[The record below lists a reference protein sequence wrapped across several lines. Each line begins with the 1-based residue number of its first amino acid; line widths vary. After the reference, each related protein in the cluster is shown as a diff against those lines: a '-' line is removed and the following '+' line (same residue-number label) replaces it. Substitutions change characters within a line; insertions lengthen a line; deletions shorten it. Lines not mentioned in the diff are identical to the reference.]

1 MLRHTISH
9 ARLMRVSTDRVQ
21 AALQSSDNHEQL
33 VARRILENPDVW
45 TQWEREHSALMRQ
58 LANCGVRRAQVAAL
72 KHANFRLLHG
82 KALFQYLRR
91 NGVRGSGRAQVL
103 EYFRPGRNYAN
114 AVIAEHGVYLR
125 KACSYLCTSH
135 VGIEEVEDPMFL
147 DPMQRYEELYTEYF
161 GLYCGVLL
169 GTPGGVAQ
177 GALLPLLKTQLNEY
191 RWAILDP
198 RRAQPW
204 LRREAEIRVP
214 TGDTQRLP
222 ALKLPPK
229 AREPA
234 PPKSREYFGDEELLS
249 PKALVSVPSVKAAS
263 TDKSKFP

>member
-21 AALQSSDNHEQL
+21 VALSSSDNNEQL
-33 VARRILENPDVW
+33 VARRILENPSVW
-45 TQWEREHSALMRQ
+45 SHWEKEHSGLMRQ

-82 KALFQYLRR
+82 KALFHYLRR
-91 NGVRGSGRAQVL
+91 NGVRGSERARVL
-103 EYFRPGRNYAN
+103 EYFRPGRNYDN
-114 AVIAEHGVYLR
+114 AVVAEHGVYLR

-135 VGIEEVEDPMFL
+135 VGTDVVEDPMFL

-177 GALLPLLKTQLNEY
+177 GALLPLLKMQLNEY

-222 ALKLPPK
+222 TLGAHPKAREAAAPPK

-234 PPKSREYFGDEELLS
+234 QPKSREYFGGD
-249 PKALVSVPSVKAAS
+249 PVS
-263 TDKSKFP
+263 

>member
-21 AALQSSDNHEQL
+21 TALSSSDINEQM
-33 VARRILENPDVW
+33 VARRILENPSVW
-45 TQWEREHSALMRQ
+45 SQWEKEHSGLMRQ

-82 KALFQYLRR
+82 KALFQHLRR
-91 NGVRGSGRAQVL
+91 NLVRGSDRARVL
-103 EYFRPGRNYAN
+103 EYFRPGRNYPN
-114 AVIAEHGVYLR
+114 AVVAEHGVYLR

-135 VGIEEVEDPMFL
+135 VGTDVVEDPMFL
-147 DPMQRYEELYTEYF
+147 DPMQRYEELYAEYF
-161 GLYCGVLL
+161 SLYCGVLL
-169 GTPGGVAQ
+169 GTPSGVAQ
-177 GALLPLLKTQLNEY
+177 GALLPLLKLQLNEY

-222 ALKLPPK
+222 TLGSHPKSREAAPPK

-234 PPKSREYFGDEELLS
+234 PPKSREYFGEDTLS
-249 PKALVSVPSVKAAS
+249 
-263 TDKSKFP
+263 

>member
-1 MLRHTISH
+1 MLRHAISH

-21 AALQSSDNHEQL
+21 TALKSSDNNEQL
-33 VARRILENPDVW
+33 IARRILENPSAW
-45 TQWEREHSALMRQ
+45 EQWEREHSGLMRQ
-58 LANCGVRRAQVAAL
+58 LANCGLGRVQLAAL

-91 NGVRGSGRAQVL
+91 HEVRGSERTRVL
-103 EYFRPGRNYAN
+103 AYFRPGRNYDN
-114 AVIAEHGVYLR
+114 AIIAEHSVYLR

-135 VGIEEVEDPMFL
+135 VGSEVVEDPMFL
-147 DPMQRYEELYTEYF
+147 DPMQRYEELYAEYF
-161 GLYCGVLL
+161 GLYCGMLL
-169 GTPGGVAQ
+169 ETSGAMAQ
-177 GALLPLLKTQLNEY
+177 GALLPLLKMQLNEY

-222 ALKLPPK
+222 ALGTHPKAREAAPPK
-229 AREPA
+229 PREPA
-234 PPKSREYFGDEELLS
+234 PPTVREYFGED
-249 PKALVSVPSVKAAS
+249 PVS
-263 TDKSKFP
+263 